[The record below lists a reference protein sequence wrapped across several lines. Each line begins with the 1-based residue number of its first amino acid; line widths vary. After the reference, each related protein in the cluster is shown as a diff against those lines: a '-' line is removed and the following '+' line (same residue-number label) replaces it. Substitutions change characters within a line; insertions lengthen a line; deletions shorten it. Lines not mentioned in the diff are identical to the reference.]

1 MPSAMGARTL
11 HVAGKVKKFDGFP
24 VFLPVTLLN
33 DKFVNT
39 ILPWERQNKD
49 TVLVSLDKGSSTA
62 FDFNSTPVGGVTAK
76 CQGWKR

>member
-39 ILPWERQNKD
+39 ILP
-49 TVLVSLDKGSSTA
+49 
-62 FDFNSTPVGGVTAK
+62 
-76 CQGWKR
+76 